1 MSEIKTVDKLAK
13 ETQRRIEDDT
23 TKHEGQNQQNYD
35 NKKIKL
41 REEISILKK
50 SLQETVLANRETEQ
64 QLRKV

>member
-23 TKHEGQNQQNYD
+23 TKHETQNQQNYD